1 MLAGLR
7 FRPAATLAV
16 LLALSALVLSDPSPM
31 FAALSGLSAAA
42 YLVLRHAV
50 GAPAG
55 VVTATPPTM
64 IAAVGFAFVG
74 VVATSFAPQLP
85 WSPLL
90 APVVV
95 FAIYAWPHD
104 RSGATVRWPPPTRGM
119 VRLTTKGVRCRLTRP
134 PWAHGPS
141 RKPFEWTDRDTLLYA
156 LGVGAGTQDLA
167 FTTENSHDM
176 SSRCCRRSPSSPARR
191 STPP

>member
-1 MLAGLR
+1 MAAAAAVQAHGPASVAAAAAVVAVLAGLQ

-16 LLALSALVLSDPSPM
+16 LLIIAAVVLSDPSPI
-31 FAALSGLSAAA
+31 FAALSGLSAVA

-64 IAAVGFAFVG
+64 IAAVGFALVG

-90 APVVV
+90 APVAV
-95 FAIYAWPHD
+95 FAIYAVATGPFWSDRMWPTLA
-104 RSGATVRWPPPTRGM
+104 RGYGPTQ
-119 VRLTTKGVRCRLTRP
+119 P
-134 PWAHGPS
+134 
-141 RKPFEWTDRDTLLYA
+141 
-156 LGVGAGTQDLA
+156 
-167 FTTENSHDM
+167 
-176 SSRCCRRSPSSPARR
+176 RRES
-191 STPP
+191 